1 MLTWQAFSTKAAV
14 DSVFFWFLSI
24 KITRSKADV
33 KSNLAS
39 TQGCVF
45 LCVPLFILEC
55 LLVLVLLRSVL
66 QLVKNAIM
74 SAQSPRSQ
82 HVQYF
87 VMLQTNLTSHKFQND
102 EKSNS
107 VDL

>member
-14 DSVFFWFLSI
+14 DSVFFWFLS

-87 VMLQTNLTSHKFQND
+87 VMLQTNLND
-102 EKSNS
+102 KG
-107 VDL
+107 

>member
-1 MLTWQAFSTKAAV
+1 MLTCQAFSTKAAV

-24 KITRSKADV
+24 KITRLKVDV

-39 TQGCVF
+39 IQGCVF
-45 LCVPLFILEC
+45 LYVPLFILEC
-55 LLVLVLLRSVL
+55 FLVLVLLRSVL

-74 SAQSPRSQ
+74 FAQSPRSQ

-87 VMLQTNLTSHKFQND
+87 VMLKTNLND
-102 EKSNS
+102 KG
-107 VDL
+107 

>member
-1 MLTWQAFSTKAAV
+1 MNERNFLTKCLHGKLFLLKQRSIAF
-14 DSVFFWFLSI
+14 FFWFLST
-24 KITRSKADV
+24 KITRLKGDV

-87 VMLQTNLTSHKFQND
+87 VMLQTNLND
-102 EKSNS
+102 KG
-107 VDL
+107 

>member
-24 KITRSKADV
+24 KITRLKGDV

-55 LLVLVLLRSVL
+55 LLVIVLLRSVL

-87 VMLQTNLTSHKFQND
+87 VMLQINLND
-102 EKSNS
+102 KG
-107 VDL
+107 

>member
-24 KITRSKADV
+24 KITRLKGDV

-45 LCVPLFILEC
+45 LYVPLFILEC

-66 QLVKNAIM
+66 QLVKNAIL

-87 VMLQTNLTSHKFQND
+87 VMLQTNLND
-102 EKSNS
+102 KG
-107 VDL
+107 

>member
-24 KITRSKADV
+24 KITRLKGDV

-45 LCVPLFILEC
+45 LCVPLFRFEC

-82 HVQYF
+82 HVQ
-87 VMLQTNLTSHKFQND
+87 
-102 EKSNS
+102 
-107 VDL
+107 

>member
-14 DSVFFWFLSI
+14 DSVFFLVSFDKL
-24 KITRSKADV
+24 KGDV
-33 KSNLAS
+33 ESNLAS

-87 VMLQTNLTSHKFQND
+87 VMLRTNLND
-102 EKSNS
+102 KG
-107 VDL
+107 